1 MKNWIFLCV
10 MVVSACGKGSGGGN
24 SDKLGGEESIKDSF
38 SCVLKLPS
46 PGKDGSDDKVRG
58 FNVKVT
64 AFIYSKGSVAATLES
79 TYIFS
84 KDQSDTTVVSR
95 LFPQNETKHNLSTD
109 LLLAKIDVKDKA
121 VELFKK
127 YDVGDSYSMED
138 CK

>member
-1 MKNWIFLCV
+1 MKRILL
-10 MVVSACGKGSGGGN
+10 SLALLASCGKSGGGGN

-79 TYIFS
+79 TYVFS

-109 LLLAKIDVKDKA
+109 LLLAKIDVKDKE

-127 YDVGDSYSMED
+127 YDIGDSYSMED